1 MQLCIQLFIRRS
13 RDISLRS
20 PSTALQVLPLVTS
33 MSQGKTIP
41 ALARS
46 FRTLNKNSY
55 PLLLIKNRIPKGTR
69 FLIRRSRDSNPGW
82 NRSHNDFRDRHL
94 KPLGHFSN
102 LLKLFKYYYFSITTL
117 SSNWIFTLSPAFA
130 L

>member
-1 MQLCIQLFIRRS
+1 MTCNSNKQGLSWIVRNKRHFALWVLLYAILPTINNCMLNSIQLFIRRS

-55 PLLLIKNRIPKGTR
+55 PLLLN
-69 FLIRRSRDSNPGW
+69 
-82 NRSHNDFRDRHL
+82 
-94 KPLGHFSN
+94 
-102 LLKLFKYYYFSITTL
+102 
-117 SSNWIFTLSPAFA
+117 
-130 L
+130 

>member
-1 MQLCIQLFIRRS
+1 MESNGKISDNKVTFRPICERIKRFFPTAQTHTKPCRIIILIVQIKCPVKLYYAIFPTINNCMLNSIQLF
-13 RDISLRS
+13 
-20 PSTALQVLPLVTS
+20 
-33 MSQGKTIP
+33 
-41 ALARS
+41 
-46 FRTLNKNSY
+46 
-55 PLLLIKNRIPKGTR
+55 
-69 FLIRRSRDSNPGW
+69 IRRSRDSNPGW